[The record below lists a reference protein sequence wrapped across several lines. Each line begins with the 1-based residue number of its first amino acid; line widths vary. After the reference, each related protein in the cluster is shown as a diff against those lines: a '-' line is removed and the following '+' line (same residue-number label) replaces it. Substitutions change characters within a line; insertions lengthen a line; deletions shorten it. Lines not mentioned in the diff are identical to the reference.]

1 VIDFDFERSPF
12 EPIDHLQPGKPPV
25 FHRRK
30 PASTTPASPRAQFP
44 RAGTELR
51 EQTKRW
57 YDHQTGEI
65 YLSDAINAYAHGR
78 AVYGQVIHGDWYDI
92 GNPSDYLVAQF
103 ASALAHPL
111 YGPALRRLAHEIER
125 ADADPIGE

>member
-1 VIDFDFERSPF
+1 MRSPN
-12 EPIDHLQPGKPPV
+12 PRTRRPVYAAIGGYVITPGV
-25 FHRRK
+25 VD
-30 PASTTPASPRAQFP
+30 
-44 RAGTELR
+44 ELR

-78 AVYGQVIHGDWYDI
+78 AVYGQVIHGNWYDT

-111 YGPALRRLAHEIER
+111 YGPALRRLAHEVER
-125 ADADPIGE
+125 ADADA